1 MIDIADDHIIF
12 VNTQNNTVNAII
24 NSKLTIAKS
33 FGIDATCLSI
43 NEFTGIDDIDLCRLL
58 SNMLE
63 NAITATANIKLNA
76 KQINL
81 KIISE
86 SEKYTFLS
94 IILAMAAAVTES
106 LLFQSF
112 YIGNLYRNR
121 NAHTVVYKSVE
132 NDQKYS
138 ENGKPASES

>member
-1 MIDIADDHIIF
+1 MIMLSPIAIGYYMDTLLKGRYRKIFGVVENIAFLNLLICSVLHILGI
-12 VNTQNNTVNAII
+12 VDYIESLPVAHMILVGTVLIVFI
-24 NSKLTIAKS
+24 TMI
-33 FGIDATCLSI
+33 C
-43 NEFTGIDDIDLCRLL
+43 DLKRGYV
-58 SNMLE
+58 
-63 NAITATANIKLNA
+63 
-76 KQINL
+76 
-81 KIISE
+81 